1 MDCLTAEK
9 MALEI
14 QRYPTGNIRLQ
25 VINGKHTHTQCECSG
40 VLQRVLTIILTDTVD
55 PSSFV
60 CRLNHSMDN
69 AAAIPVNH
77 TLQHLAAADG
87 M

>member
-40 VLQRVLTIILTDTVD
+40 VLKRVLTNNLTDTVD
-55 PSSFV
+55 PSSLSV
-60 CRLNHSMDN
+60 AST
-69 AAAIPVNH
+69 IQWT
-77 TLQHLAAADG
+77 TLQQYL
-87 M
+87 